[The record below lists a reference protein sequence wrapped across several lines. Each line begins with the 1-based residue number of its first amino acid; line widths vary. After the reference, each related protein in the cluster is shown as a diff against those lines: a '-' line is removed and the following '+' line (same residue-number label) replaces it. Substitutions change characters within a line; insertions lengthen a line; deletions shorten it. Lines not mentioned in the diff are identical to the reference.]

1 MKIIQIIDTLN
12 IGGAEKMCIQL
23 ANLFFEKGH
32 DVSILYFQTTKNN
45 LLDQVHNNPFYFYK
59 VLRLIQQYD
68 IAHVHMRTSLRII
81 YLSTLFG
88 SLFKR
93 VVFLDH
99 TGGIE
104 QFISSS
110 KGIFILQAMR
120 SVKYV
125 SVYNELCLKSV
136 NRFNLNSNNAN
147 VISNFV
153 TKPAQIKMKIFP
165 FDLNNLEIL
174 VVGNFRSQKNLLFL
188 ISMCKEMNLN
198 SISNHRFHIMGAV
211 NDLNYYKQFIEM
223 IYSNNIKKHFI
234 IYNDISNVFNFPGKV
249 NLAIMPSKEESGPL
263 VLIEYL
269 LLNLPFLAHNVGDI
283 TNKIASI
290 MPNRVIDN
298 LIPSD
303 WVDKIQSIDFLDN
316 MKDYD
321 LIYNSEFSEKVA
333 YQKWMEVYNSLQVK

>member
-32 DVSILYFQTTKNN
+32 DVSILYFQTTKYN
-45 LLDQVHNNPFYFYK
+45 LLDQVNKDIPIHIISIKENWYNPFYFYK

-110 KGIFILQAMR
+110 KGIFIPKAIR
-120 SVKYV
+120 SFKYV
-125 SVYNELCLKSV
+125 AVYNELCLKSV

-153 TKPAQIKMKIFP
+153 TKPAQIKMQIFP

-198 SISNHRFHIMGAV
+198 SISV
-211 NDLNYYKQFIEM
+211 
-223 IYSNNIKKHFI
+223 IKKRF
-234 IYNDISNVFNFPGKV
+234 
-249 NLAIMPSKEESGPL
+249 E
-263 VLIEYL
+263 
-269 LLNLPFLAHNVGDI
+269 
-283 TNKIASI
+283 T
-290 MPNRVIDN
+290 
-298 LIPSD
+298 
-303 WVDKIQSIDFLDN
+303 
-316 MKDYD
+316 
-321 LIYNSEFSEKVA
+321 
-333 YQKWMEVYNSLQVK
+333 